1 VAEKVLAGSAFRPS
15 SNDFDW
21 LGPGIYFWEANPGRG
36 LEFAKER
43 KVLKRGVKIKSPTV
57 VGAVIELGLCLDMT
71 TSLGVQQV
79 RDAHK
84 KLVEVAA
91 ASGYELPQNTPDQLR
106 RPLDGAVIRLL
117 HGIRRDEGEVPVDTV
132 RGVFLEGDPIF
143 DGSGF
148 YAKTHI
154 QICVCNPECIKAV
167 FRVPP
172 AHLS

>member
-1 VAEKVLAGSAFRPS
+1 
-15 SNDFDW
+15 
-21 LGPGIYFWEANPGRG
+21 
-36 LEFAKER
+36 
-43 KVLKRGVKIKSPTV
+43 
-57 VGAVIELGLCLDMT
+57 
-71 TSLGVQQV
+71 
-79 RDAHK
+79 
-84 KLVEVAA
+84 
-91 ASGYELPQNTPDQLR
+91 
-106 RPLDGAVIRLL
+106 LDGAVIRLL